1 MLQAEQIIQNRYK
14 LERQLGNNAARQT
27 WLATDLSVDDT
38 KDSRVVVKLL
48 AFGGTVQWDDLKL
61 FEREAQILKHLEH
74 LKIPKYIDYFS
85 IDDRVLWFGLVE
97 EYIPGNSLKELLVQG
112 KRFSESEVKK
122 IATQVLNIL
131 IYLHNLNPAVL
142 HRDIKPSNLILGE
155 DKNIYLVDF
164 GAVQDKAA
172 KEGVTFTVVGTY
184 GYAPMEQFGGKA
196 VPASDLYGLGA
207 TIIHLLTGIPPADLP
222 VRDLKIQFHDKVNIN
237 DNFLTW
243 IEKIVEP
250 SVERRLSSA
259 TEALETLESNSLS
272 RDVTCNVSSSHIF
285 QPFRKP
291 TYSLVRIKKSQGKL
305 NIILP
310 RKRIDSIRVMA
321 LIVKYLILA
330 TIGLSFFTFTAV
342 GAVTFSMVTVGISFP
357 ILLIW
362 FAILD
367 QVIISDFGNQRIF
380 FDEDYFGI
388 ELWTFTFRRNI
399 RTAKVREIRDVF
411 QSIIRLAKDDD
422 LQLESHQEKEMIT
435 IQTDNKRFSFGIG
448 LSAQECMW
456 IAQEIKDWLH
466 QRLM

>member
-27 WLATDLSVDDT
+27 WLATDLSVSEG

-74 LKIPKYIDYFS
+74 AKIPKYIDYFS

-97 EYIPGNSLKELLVQG
+97 EYIPGNSLKDLLVQG
-112 KRFSESEVKK
+112 KRFTEKEVHK
-122 IATQVLNIL
+122 IVTEVLNIL

-155 DKNIYLVDF
+155 DKEIYLVDF

-237 DNFLTW
+237 DNFLAW
-243 IEKIVEP
+243 IEKVLEP
-250 SVERRLSSA
+250 SVERRLSNA
-259 TEALETLESNSLS
+259 TEALKALESNSLS
-272 RDVTCNVSSSHIF
+272 NKPASNIF

-291 TYSLVRIKKSQGKL
+291 NYSLVRIKKTFNKL
-305 NIILP
+305 NIVLP
-310 RKRIDSIRVMA
+310 RKEIDNIRVIA
-321 LIVKYLILA
+321 LIVKYLIISGFGLA
-330 TIGLSFFTFTAV
+330 FFSLSGIGL
-342 GAVTFSMVTVGISFP
+342 VTGILPTLGITVP
-357 ILLIW
+357 LLLIW
-362 FAILD
+362 LAAID
-367 QVIISDFGNQRIF
+367 QCIISDFGNHRICF
-380 FDEDYFGI
+380 NEDDFRI
-388 ELWTFTFRRNI
+388 ELWIFTFRRSIKSGKI
-399 RTAKVREIRDVF
+399 RDIRDVF
-411 QSIIRLAKDDD
+411 QSIIRLGKEDN

-435 IQTDNKRFSFGIG
+435 IQTVNKRFSFGIG
-448 LSAQECMW
+448 LSAQECLW
-456 IAQEIKDWLH
+456 IAQEIKDWLCG
-466 QRLM
+466 R

>member
-1 MLQAEQIIQNRYK
+1 MLQTEQIIQNRYK

-27 WLATDLSVDDT
+27 WLATDLSVDST

-74 LKIPKYIDYFS
+74 PKIPKYIDYFS

-112 KRFSESEVKK
+112 KRFSEKEVKK
-122 IATQVLNIL
+122 IATEVLNIL
-131 IYLHNLNPAVL
+131 IYLHKLNPAVL

-155 DKNIYLVDF
+155 DNDIYLVDF

-222 VRDLKIQFHDKVNIN
+222 VRDLKIQFHDKVNIK
-237 DNFLTW
+237 DNFITW
-243 IEKIVEP
+243 IEKIIEP

-259 TEALETLESNSLS
+259 TVALEALESNTLNNSG
-272 RDVTCNVSSSHIF
+272 HIF

-291 TYSLVRIKKSQGKL
+291 IHSLVQIRKTPRKL

-310 RKRIDSIRVMA
+310 RKRIDNIRVIA
-321 LIVKYLILA
+321 LIVKYLI
-330 TIGLSFFTFTAV
+330 IGTLGLGFLTFTAV
-342 GAVTFSMVTVGISFP
+342 GIVTTSMVSLAVSLP
-357 ILLIW
+357 LVLIW
-362 FAILD
+362 LAIID
-367 QVIISDFGNQRIF
+367 QFVISDFGNQRIF
-380 FDEDYFGI
+380 FNEEQFGI
-388 ELWTFTFRRNI
+388 ELWIFTFRRNI

-411 QSIIRLAKDDD
+411 QSIIRLAKEDN

-435 IQTDNKRFSFGIG
+435 IQTDSKRFSFGIG

-466 QRLM
+466 HKM